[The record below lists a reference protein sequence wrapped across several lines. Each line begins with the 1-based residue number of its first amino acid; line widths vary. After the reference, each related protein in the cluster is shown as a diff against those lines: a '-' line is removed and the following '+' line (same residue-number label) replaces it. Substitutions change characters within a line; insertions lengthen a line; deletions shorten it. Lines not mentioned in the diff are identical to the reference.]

1 MRFVT
6 ISRGN
11 LLSSLSAN
19 LTGTKDLDSGKR
31 LSDQYNERVENISV
45 DFPPLPCARCRSC
58 HEQEE
63 ATGTLPQTLRTQRS
77 NEIRFP
83 MSEFKITSVR
93 VSPTKQPTEHYLA
106 DLLA

>member
-1 MRFVT
+1 M
-6 ISRGN
+6 II
-11 LLSSLSAN
+11 LYAAQLPSA
-19 LTGTKDLDSGKR
+19 
-31 LSDQYNERVENISV
+31 EA
-45 DFPPLPCARCRSC
+45 ARCRSC

-83 MSEFKITSVR
+83 MSEFKITSIR